1 MRTDTLRGRE
11 RDTTKNLIK
20 EKSLIKARKYQL
32 KAQVNREKAV
42 AVKKITGAVDRANF
56 LSAFTVYNSMGM
68 PEKAKEHLQMYEAS
82 LATQEMKEAS
92 DEMEDTAKD
101 VSDKME
107 NPSEDM
113 GDASAQDDATS
124 DKAPSTISDASN
136 DSNY

>member
-1 MRTDTLRGRE
+1 
-11 RDTTKNLIK
+11 
-20 EKSLIKARKYQL
+20 
-32 KAQVNREKAV
+32 VNREKAL

-56 LSAFTVYNSMGM
+56 LNADAVYNSMGM

-82 LATQEMKEAS
+82 LATREMEEDGDEMK
-92 DEMEDTAKD
+92 DTTAD

-113 GDASAQDDATS
+113 EDASAQDDATL